1 VDVASAAAVT
11 VFRYSEPVLTRFP
24 TIVGG
29 VVLAQTVC
37 NGPAPPA
44 LAAAFAEEQEKT
56 LARMGATP
64 LGEVPSL
71 AAWRRV
77 FTGFGVEPTR
87 YRSAAEALLRRLT
100 KHGEL
105 PSLSLLVDLG
115 NLVSIRY
122 GLPVAVLDL
131 AGVAGGITVRLADG
145 SEEFMDLGATTFEH
159 PEPGEVVFVDEAG
172 VVHAR
177 RWCWRQSAQSA
188 TGPATNEILIA
199 AEGLHE
205 TAAEDVSAALADLE
219 RLLAEHAPGAKVESA
234 LLTAARIS

>member
-1 VDVASAAAVT
+1 VT
-11 VFRYSEPVLTRFP
+11 LFRYDPELLQRFP

-29 VVLAQTVC
+29 LVHAQGVA
-37 NGPAPPA
+37 NGPSPPA
-44 LAAAFAEEQEKT
+44 LAAAYGAEQVR
-56 LARMGATP
+56 ARELIGGES
-64 LGEVPSL
+64 LGTVPSL
-71 AAWRRV
+71 AAWRRA
-77 FTGFGVEPTR
+77 FSAFGVEPTR

-100 KHGEL
+100 KRGEI
-105 PSLSLLVDLG
+105 PSVSLLVDLG
-115 NLVSIRY
+115 NLVSIHY

-188 TGPATNEILIA
+188 PGPATTETLVA
-199 AEGLHE
+199 VEGLHE

-234 LLTAARIS
+234 LLTAAPIS

>member
-1 VDVASAAAVT
+1 VT
-11 VFRYSEPVLTRFP
+11 LFRYDPELLQRFP

-29 VVLAQTVC
+29 LVHAQGVA
-37 NGPAPPA
+37 NGPSPPA
-44 LAAAFAEEQEKT
+44 LAAAYGAEQVR
-56 LARMGATP
+56 ARELIGGES
-64 LGEVPSL
+64 LGTVPSL
-71 AAWRRV
+71 AAWRRA
-77 FTGFGVEPTR
+77 FSAFGVEPTR

-100 KHGEL
+100 KRGEI
-105 PSLSLLVDLG
+105 PSVSLLVDLG
-115 NLVSIRY
+115 NLVSIHY

-188 TGPATNEILIA
+188 TGPATTETLVA
-199 AEGLHE
+199 VEGLHE

-234 LLTAARIS
+234 LLTAAPIS